1 MQPLNANVMR
11 DGERQLMLLIIVLPI
26 AHYAHAHRTEHG
38 QTFLLDL
45 LLLILIENAQ
55 IEEFVIERPVNAL
68 ASVVSPAQHV
78 NDWHV
83 QTIAPATEFV

>member
-11 DGERQLMLLIIVLPI
+11 DGERQLMLLIIVLLI
-26 AHYAHAHRTEHG
+26 ARYAHAHRTEHG
-38 QTFLLDL
+38 LIFLLDL
-45 LLLILIENAQ
+45 LLLILIRNAQ
-55 IEEFVIERPVNAL
+55 IGEFVIEQPANAL

-83 QTIAPATEFV
+83 QTIVLATEFV